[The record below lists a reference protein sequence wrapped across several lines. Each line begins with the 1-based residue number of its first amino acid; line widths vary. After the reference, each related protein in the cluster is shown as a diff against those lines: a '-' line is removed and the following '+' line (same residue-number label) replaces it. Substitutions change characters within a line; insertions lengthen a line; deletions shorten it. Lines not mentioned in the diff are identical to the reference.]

1 MNRDKMPFRCYQH
14 TPAMEAAWQGLV
26 PEDLERR
33 LHKFTMD
40 LEAETVRLTRKTED
54 CGRGPTPTPSEVRGG
69 GGAFPASP
77 QGAPFCRGLVYGER
91 DTVRT
96 AERWTRTS
104 VKWAVPFKHPSFS
117 ELRGSDCGLVQVVC
131 PPPQKRRHVRLSP
144 AVTMLGVCGL
154 SCCVDSP
161 QAGEIIVLMP
171 TNHSANTPTLVKQDR
186 LAATCRMMFP

>member
-1 MNRDKMPFRCYQH
+1 MNYQGSGLCSQHLGFKEATPPSPPLNVKKGHQLLDRDKMPFRCYQH

-131 PPPQKRRHVRLSP
+131 PPPRSVG
-144 AVTMLGVCGL
+144 M
-154 SCCVDSP
+154 
-161 QAGEIIVLMP
+161 
-171 TNHSANTPTLVKQDR
+171 
-186 LAATCRMMFP
+186 